1 MYLLD
6 TDWIIQALAGR
17 EPALR
22 TLRDVAG
29 SHVFVSL
36 ITIGELY
43 ERAFVSANPQ
53 AHLRD
58 LRQFMAPHRHLGLSD
73 PIMERF
79 AETRATLR
87 RRGQIIPDFDILIAA
102 TALHHDLTVLTFN
115 LRHFERVP
123 DFDILIAATALH
135 HKLTL
140 LTFNRRHS
148 QRIPELKL
156 FPT

>member
-22 TLRDVAG
+22 TLRDVAAR
-29 SHVFVSL
+29 HVFVSL

-79 AETRATLR
+79 ADTRASLR
-87 RRGQIIPDFDILIAA
+87 RRGQIIPDFDIPIAA
-102 TALHHDLTVLTFN
+102 TALHHGLAVLTFN
-115 LRHFERVP
+115 LRHFQTIPDIRVYQP
-123 DFDILIAATALH
+123 H
-135 HKLTL
+135 
-140 LTFNRRHS
+140 
-148 QRIPELKL
+148 
-156 FPT
+156 